1 MKLSLESAGAS
12 HVIRGYAKGQVRVDD
27 RVLTRSF
34 LVAAQVLVADWP
46 PQSLAELRAEH
57 LQQVADLEPEILLL
71 GVGTHQA
78 FPPPAV
84 LAPLYRRQIGI
95 EVMTT
100 DAACRTYN
108 ILRAED
114 RRVVAALL
122 LMLEE
127 PPRH

>member
-1 MKLSLESAGAS
+1 
-12 HVIRGYAKGQVRVDD
+12 
-27 RVLTRSF
+27 
-34 LVAAQVLVADWP
+34 
-46 PQSLAELRAEH
+46 
-57 LQQVADLEPEILLL
+57 
-71 GVGTHQA
+71 
-78 FPPPAV
+78 
-84 LAPLYRRQIGI
+84 
-95 EVMTT
+95 MTT